1 MATAKKLPS
10 GSYRV
15 RVYSHTD
22 GTGRK
27 VYESFTAPTKK
38 EAELKAAEWLNKRD
52 RHSRNNMTVHEAIEG
67 YINAKEGVLSPST
80 IRGYVRM
87 LRNNYTDIENK
98 YIRKLTTEDLQLF
111 ISGLSKKVSS
121 KSVRNIYGL
130 LSSALS
136 LYMPD
141 TTFRVTLPKKL
152 NKKPLSPSDKDVQAL
167 YKAASPELKKCIA
180 LAAFGSLRRGEI
192 CALTYG
198 DIEGN
203 TIHITKDVIQDLNS
217 KWILKDMPKT
227 SDSVRDASY
236 PDEII
241 SLLGTGEKNE
251 KIIKYK
257 NPGSITQ
264 CFTKLRDRLG
274 INIHFHQLRVYFCSI
289 GAVLGIPTNYLEDF
303 GGWRRGSNVMKQV
316 YQNSINDK
324 SIKYSNILKKHFK
337 KLIKQNV

>member
-1 MATAKKLPS
+1 MPTAKKLPS

-15 RVYSHTD
+15 RVYSHKD

-38 EAELKAAEWLNKRD
+38 EAELKALEWSNRRD
-52 RHSRNNMTVHEAIEG
+52 RHNQLKMTVHEAIEG

-141 TTFRVTLPKKL
+141 ATFRITLPKKL
-152 NKKPLSPSDKDVQAL
+152 NKKPISPSDEDIQAL

-180 LAAFGSLRRGEI
+180 LSAFGSIRRGEI
-192 CALTYG
+192 CALTYA
-198 DIEGN
+198 DLDGN
-203 TIHITKDVIQDLNS
+203 TIHITKDIIQDRDN
-217 KWILKDMPKT
+217 KWVLKDMPKT
-227 SDSVRDASY
+227 SDSIRDASY

-241 SLLGTGEKNE
+241 ELLGTGEEDE
-251 KIIKYK
+251 KIVKYQ

-264 CFTKLRDRLG
+264 CFTKLRDRMN
-274 INIHFHQLRVYFCSI
+274 INIRFHDLRHYFASI
-289 GAVLGIPTNYLEDF
+289 GAVLGIPDNYLSDF
-303 GGWRRGSNVMKQV
+303 GGWKRGSSVMKEV
-316 YQNSINDK
+316 YQN
-324 SIKYSNILKKHFK
+324 NIVSMSEIYAEKMKKHFK
-337 KLIKQNV
+337 GLL